1 MVHEMGNT
9 FKNLGHLKAVSEL
22 EEEMEGNTSQIHSP
36 LKPFFLLKFHNTF
49 LSLWTFWLKQ
59 WVLAVVL

>member
-36 LKPFFLLKFHNTF
+36 LKPFF
-49 LSLWTFWLKQ
+49 S
-59 WVLAVVL
+59 

>member
-22 EEEMEGNTSQIHSP
+22 ERKWRVIP
-36 LKPFFLLKFHNTF
+36 LKFIHL
-49 LSLWTFWLKQ
+49 
-59 WVLAVVL
+59 

>member
-22 EEEMEGNTSQIHSP
+22 EEEMEGNTSNSFTS
-36 LKPFFLLKFHNTF
+36 KTFF
-49 LSLWTFWLKQ
+49 S
-59 WVLAVVL
+59 